1 MKPYF
6 SYTHHRGD
14 GTWALTNLYSDV
26 GGYIAKFHDE
36 ELAKIT
42 CAMLN
47 GHATEEQREAFHKY
61 YENMENEL
69 YKKFEDEGII

>member
-1 MKPYF
+1 MRPYF
-6 SYTHHRGD
+6 SLVHFGGEGAWGLINT
-14 GTWALTNLYSDV
+14 YSDV
-26 GGYIAKFHDE
+26 GGHIAKFYDE

-47 GHATEEQREAFHKY
+47 GHATEEQREAFLKY
-61 YENMENEL
+61 YENKENEI

>member
-1 MKPYF
+1 MRPYF

-14 GTWALTNLYSDV
+14 GTRALTNTYSDV

-36 ELAKIT
+36 ELVKIT

-47 GHATEEQREAFHKY
+47 GHATEEQREAFLKY
-61 YENMENEL
+61 WEGEEDKL